1 MGMGQ
6 QNPPDC
12 TESPKYKTASA
23 GKKFRPPQKRLG
35 ETGAVYYNKREQRAQ
50 PAEKEEAHDSQ
61 CGRLRCIG
69 AGCARRRCRPC
80 FRSRGGCPWC
90 RPSPG
95 PRRRRRGP
103 STRPTA
109 ARSMPSGPGR
119 HEKEPPAGAFQRALF
134 SFNPGSPGNLP
145 GRRHR
150 PAAVCPRPGHPASHR

>member
-61 CGRLRCIG
+61 CGRLPVYRLRDVRGGG
-69 AGCARRRCRPC
+69 AGRV
-80 FRSRGGCPWC
+80 S
-90 RPSPG
+90 
-95 PRRRRRGP
+95 
-103 STRPTA
+103 
-109 ARSMPSGPGR
+109 
-119 HEKEPPAGAFQRALF
+119 EEAGAFDAANGCPVNAIRA
-134 SFNPGSPGNLP
+134 
-145 GRRHR
+145 RK
-150 PAAVCPRPGHPASHR
+150 A